1 MEKGEILSEI
11 SKIELKM
18 VSTIKGGHKPSD
30 NDKFKEDR
38 MRLVLLR
45 CLYFGEDSKYCKL
58 AK

>member
-18 VSTIKGGHKPSD
+18 ISAIKEGHKPSD
-30 NDKFKEDR
+30 NDRFKEDR
-38 MRLVLLR
+38 MRLILLR
-45 CLYFGEDSKYCKL
+45 CLYFGADSKYCKL